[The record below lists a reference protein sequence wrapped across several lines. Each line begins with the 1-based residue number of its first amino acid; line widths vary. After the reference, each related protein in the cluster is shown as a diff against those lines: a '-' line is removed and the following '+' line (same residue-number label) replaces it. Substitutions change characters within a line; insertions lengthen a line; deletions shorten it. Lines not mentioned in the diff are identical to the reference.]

1 MEKKLEE
8 AGLSKNEA
16 KVYLTLLS
24 MGSSTAGIIAEK
36 SRVYRTN
43 VYEALNRL
51 IEKGLVSY
59 IFKGHQKLFQAEDP
73 NKILNILKEK
83 EESFMKVLPQLS
95 LNSKLSKNREK
106 VIIYEGI
113 NGVKVILD
121 DIIKQKI
128 ETNSFNEV
136 VAFGISRNVPFKLG
150 ALANHYIK
158 KRIELK
164 LVHKYLYDDNA
175 RRRIAFLNKQPFTE
189 AAYLPNAVNSP
200 ATTTIYGDK
209 VAFWIWSEPVLS
221 ILIES
226 PRMAEAFRKYF
237 EILYSMGLKEN
248 PDIVL
253 KEKLI

>member
-83 EESFMKVLPQLS
+83 E
-95 LNSKLSKNREK
+95 
-106 VIIYEGI
+106 
-113 NGVKVILD
+113 
-121 DIIKQKI
+121 
-128 ETNSFNEV
+128 
-136 VAFGISRNVPFKLG
+136 
-150 ALANHYIK
+150 
-158 KRIELK
+158 
-164 LVHKYLYDDNA
+164 
-175 RRRIAFLNKQPFTE
+175 
-189 AAYLPNAVNSP
+189 
-200 ATTTIYGDK
+200 
-209 VAFWIWSEPVLS
+209 
-221 ILIES
+221 
-226 PRMAEAFRKYF
+226 
-237 EILYSMGLKEN
+237 
-248 PDIVL
+248 
-253 KEKLI
+253 